1 MDLPFLFSQSLIFR
15 AYGLTQDF
23 KMRYGADIYIVSV
36 KLKNGDTLNM
46 KLRQFCDDCKR
57 WIFPTLSL

>member
-23 KMRYGADIYIVSV
+23 KMRYGADINIVSV
-36 KLKNGDTLNM
+36 KLKNGDTLN
-46 KLRQFCDDCKR
+46 
-57 WIFPTLSL
+57 ISVIG